1 MTYTGFPTIFLR
13 KLIKAGF
20 AMVTLMSLPA
30 LASFETMFNAQ
41 TYAYHKSGIL
51 ANPVVDD
58 HRYDFPNSGV
68 WLGNAQTGISNAAA
82 SGIFLLPFGSN
93 LLAQVNGG
101 IAQARGTADNGL
113 VRAYAFADTG
123 PPKYYPSIQPGT
135 TLPYSAPVFN
145 TGAEASVSA
154 NTYTRNT
161 VMGAPG
167 SAGLATFS
175 GFVEG
180 SVVGNGALIGRDP
193 YFPLNSRT
201 AAVGARF
208 IFGASS
214 TTFAG
219 FDCFASGAGCNS
231 TGVTFNFGAA
241 LSTTDNG
248 VYQVPFSVSLAVN
261 AGEELQTWLSMEVF
275 AQSIGVAS
283 FENTARLVDIVLS
296 DGLSLDTSDGLLAR
310 NGNQYTLLSTLA
322 EVVPPPL
329 GVPEP
334 ATWSLMLAGLAA
346 CALRARKPRLS
357 KWETMRLA
365 KQAVGA
371 LALGVAVSQAAQATV
386 LVTNSN
392 ALIAAFQTGA
402 TVNTLEALPGL
413 PTATLSDG
421 TPLPSINQIYK
432 INGGHFHS
440 GGASFNDLVGNPGA
454 PSAVLD
460 LTGALAGNA
469 RSGSHVLAPTHAGD
483 SLDPTNATVCVD
495 GTCFF
500 EIEFTS
506 PIAKFGAFIGFGNV
520 QVTVKD
526 RIKLSDGTDSSIDL
540 EFFSVNAGDFFGVTN
555 ATANIDSVT
564 ITFLNSTTFVLDDI
578 TTGGV
583 AGGGGNTVPEPGTL
597 ALLLAAFPFVRRL
610 GVPANHAKGKS

>member
-41 TYAYHKSGIL
+41 TYAYHQTGIL

-68 WLGNAQTGISNAAA
+68 RLGNAQTGISNAAA

-145 TGAEASVSA
+145 TGAESSVSA

-161 VMGAPG
+161 VMGATG
-167 SAGLATFS
+167 STGLATFS

-180 SVVGNGALIGRDP
+180 SIIGNGALIGRDP

-231 TGVTFNFGAA
+231 TGVTLNFGAA

-283 FENTARLVDIVLS
+283 FENTARLIDIVLS

-357 KWETMRLA
+357 KWETLRLA
-365 KQAVGA
+365 KQTMGA
-371 LALGVAVSQAAQATV
+371 LALGVAVSQAAHAAVLTFSGFACTGAPGFEADRNCVNGDPIGRDYGDSVGVNVFYDSANDRGSAATV
-386 LVTNSN
+386 FLQGLYYTDGAVYGNLVD
-392 ALIAAFQTGA
+392 ALHGIVPGY
-402 TVNTLEALPGL
+402 LPRIGLYALPGYNV
-413 PTATLSDG
+413 TLTGFDLASNQQASDTRFRIYDYNLNLLMDSG
-421 TPLPSINQIYK
+421 DVQIAGFGQTRTNFNIGLTSGFSVVGVPQALIFELDN
-432 INGGHFHS
+432 INGFV
-440 GGASFNDLVGNPGA
+440 ALDNLNFSFA
-454 PSAVLD
+454 
-460 LTGALAGNA
+460 
-469 RSGSHVLAPTHAGD
+469 LAPTA
-483 SLDPTNATVCVD
+483 
-495 GTCFF
+495 
-500 EIEFTS
+500 
-506 PIAKFGAFIGFGNV
+506 
-520 QVTVKD
+520 
-526 RIKLSDGTDSSIDL
+526 
-540 EFFSVNAGDFFGVTN
+540 
-555 ATANIDSVT
+555 
-564 ITFLNSTTFVLDDI
+564 
-578 TTGGV
+578 
-583 AGGGGNTVPEPGTL
+583 VPEPGT
-597 ALLLAAFPFVRRL
+597 ALLFGL
-610 GVPANHAKGKS
+610 GLVGLLTSRKLRQKAIENEPGD